1 MPGPSI
7 TPDTIGDTIVIY
19 HNGHETNKCERLV
32 AFETAL
38 WHRILHAD
46 RCVPNFDG
54 NVDYFNELGY
64 DVMEL
69 FMPLYA
75 PPPPA
80 LCFCNNLNIGP
91 PPALCFCNNLNMYGC
106 NAVPGIDSNHH
117 WFHQWEDKGDFPIR
131 FFIEPIVRP
140 RPRPSS
146 RAVFL

>member
-19 HNGHETNKCERLV
+19 HNGHETNKC
-32 AFETAL
+32 ATHAPFETAL
-38 WHRILHAD
+38 CYQILHAN

-75 PPPPA
+75 P
-80 LCFCNNLNIGP
+80 P

-131 FFIEPIVRP
+131 FFVEPIVHP

-146 RAVFL
+146 RTVFL